1 MLSHQLGRIAR
12 GRALQQLYC
21 SWALTDITTRVKLEG
36 MDEGIQGIL
45 AVEQCVTLGCS
56 TDLEVELHTL
66 VKRWPSLQVA
76 GIAHASSLEEN
87 GRAMNHRRSCPSTAP
102 SAGLSLATS
111 SGTWC
116 ARTFEC
122 LHHR

>member
-1 MLSHQLGRIAR
+1 MLTRQLGTIAR

-36 MDEGIQGIL
+36 MDEGIQENL
-45 AVEQCVTLGCS
+45 AVERCVTLGCS

-87 GRAMNHRRSCPSTAP
+87 EWASYESPSI
-102 SAGLSLATS
+102 LSLHCTKRWTES
-111 SGTWC
+111 CHLLRHLVCTY
-116 ARTFEC
+116 F
-122 LHHR
+122 